1 MESLIIKTV
10 GALLYLAWRAVLL
23 VGLFFIFVGNF
34 KEAISVVI
42 CGWFGCHL
50 VIGAVCAL
58 LDDADK
64 K

>member
-1 MESLIIKTV
+1 MKSLIIKTV

-23 VGLFFIFVGNF
+23 VGLFFIFAGNL
-34 KEAISVVI
+34 EGAICVVI
-42 CGWFGCHL
+42 GGWFGCQL